1 MKYIRIEPLTITG
14 TVYNA
19 IRIDEY
25 TMGGFSLTLVNLN
38 DGVED
43 AQSQIT
49 ENVFNDYDQIVLDE
63 RWFSNLDAVK
73 IRKAL
78 LKANLI
84 QGEASNVYMPMGA
97 PKASYEIGDAL
108 KALVPSPNSEV

>member
-1 MKYIRIEPLTITG
+1 MKYIQIEPLTITD

-19 IRIDEY
+19 VRIDEY
-25 TMGGFSLTLVNLN
+25 AIGGFSLTLVSLDN
-38 DGVED
+38 GVEE

-49 ENVFNDYDQIVLDE
+49 ENVFDDYDQIVLDE
-63 RWFSNLDAVK
+63 QWFSNLDAVK

-97 PKASYEIGDAL
+97 PKASYEIGNTL
-108 KALVPSPNSEV
+108 KVLVPNQNSEV

>member
-1 MKYIRIEPLTITG
+1 MKYIQIEPLTITN

-19 IRIDEY
+19 VRIDEY
-25 TMGGFSLTLVNLN
+25 AIGGFSLTLVSLDN
-38 DGVED
+38 GVEE

-49 ENVFNDYDQIVLDE
+49 ENVFDDYDQIVLDE
-63 RWFSNLDAVK
+63 QWFSNLDAVK

-84 QGEASNVYMPMGA
+84 QGEASNAYMPMGA
-97 PKASYEIGDAL
+97 PKASYEIGNTL
-108 KALVPSPNSEV
+108 KVLVPNQNSEV

>member
-1 MKYIRIEPLTITG
+1 MKYIQIEPLTITN

-19 IRIDEY
+19 VRIDEY
-25 TMGGFSLTLVNLN
+25 AIGGFSLTLVSLDN
-38 DGVED
+38 GVEE

-49 ENVFNDYDQIVLDE
+49 ENVFDDYDQIILDE
-63 RWFSNLDAVK
+63 QWFSNLDAVK

-97 PKASYEIGDAL
+97 PKASYEIGNTL
-108 KALVPSPNSEV
+108 KVLVPNQNSEV